1 MITLFDDL
9 KAKYKSIDLVAS
21 DENSLI
27 IGDFMFRRDGSI
39 SISRSG
45 FSITDDKYFSV
56 YVEINK
62 QRTPEQM
69 DMFIQAIL

>member
-45 FSITDDKYFSV
+45 FSTTDDKYFSV